1 MGKNYQGINGNFSGK
16 IGPTVGRISKGRTI
30 TAIYQPEVRNPQTT
44 KQQQVRSRFDLIV
57 VFLRMFTG
65 WARVMCKGLSRY
77 GSTWNGLLKINM
89 EDGNLECIAG
99 TYPNYE
105 VDASKIELSRGDLEL
120 PWNPSA
126 VMDSNVLQCS
136 WTDNS
141 NIGQAKGTDHACL
154 AAYNSAKNSVVYS
167 LSAGDREESLA
178 SLTLPTAWAGDSV
191 DVYLAFRNAD
201 DTLVS
206 DSAYLGNISI

>member
-44 KQQQVRSRFDLIV
+44 KQQQVRTRFDLIV
-57 VFLRMFTG
+57 EFLRLFTG
-65 WARVMCKGLSRY
+65 WAKVMCKGLSRY

-99 TYPNYE
+99 TWPNYV
-105 VDASKIELSRGDLEL
+105 VDPTKAELCRGDLEL
-120 PWNPSA
+120 PWNPNGA
-126 VMDSNVLQCS
+126 IDSNILTVE

-141 NIGQAKGTDHACL
+141 DIGQAKGNDHACL
-154 AAYNSAKNSVVYS
+154 AAYNGAKKSVVYS
-167 LSAGDREESLA
+167 LTAGVREEVA
-178 SLTLPTAWAGDSV
+178 AYLTLPTAWGGDSV
-191 DVYLAFRNAD
+191 DVFLAFRSDNGE
-201 DTLVS
+201 LVS
-206 DSAYLGNISI
+206 DSAYIGRMTV